1 MADTNPNGPAPTND
15 PASETPAVQDTPTEN
30 PAESQ
35 PEAETA
41 ETAETAEQV
50 DDAPFVV
57 KIVLP
62 HDASQPLELPV
73 SPLEQIHEIR
83 QSVIEHPSAVQ
94 YTCFHLEH
102 EGRRLNDFAQISDIE
117 GLGPD
122 AELRVVEDPYTEK
135 EARIH
140 VMRIREL
147 IGAAGDRTDTAH
159 GILAATSIFSEVAA
173 VAANEAEKE
182 LQPYDFGAS
191 PDLSVVLPQDAPP
204 PCKTVKLL
212 TVSPWNPPPAHWRQK
227 GHLLYL
233 VVTTNE
239 GEQFHLTGH
248 VGGFFVSNSNKDR
261 FNPTPRT
268 DAKGASA
275 HSLFTLLEKLSPS
288 FANAYNEHQ
297 QYLANKGHLAVLQIG
312 NTFPSAPWLVPPATS
327 PLRAHVADQTRPQ
340 ETFLMGGAENT
351 DSLRDWNEEF
361 QSAKELP
368 KDTIQDRVFRE
379 RLLAKLF
386 ADYNEAAARGAVL
399 VARGEVAPL
408 NPTEGRDAQ
417 IFVYNNIFY
426 SFGAD
431 GVGTFTSEGG
441 DEAARVATG
450 KDVLGVK
457 LVNQFD
463 IDGLYTPGTVVVDYL
478 GKRIVGQ
485 SIVPGIFRQPE
496 PGENQIH
503 YGAVDG
509 REVVAADEAFEA
521 PFEKLGKVLHL
532 KKHPVWD
539 KENKRFDL
547 QASVEIKGLLGTDGR
562 KYVLDL
568 YRITPLDIAWLEET
582 GSEGAE
588 YPHRMAVLRPELI
601 EILNKRKTHEFI
613 RAQLAKRAAKDKEN
627 GAEEGAEEA
636 DKEKKTEAD
645 EGAAKEETQQ
655 ETKANGAEETAQ
667 EKTEETAEGE
677 EKQAEAGEAKEEKS
691 DDGVDMSGF
700 KFALN
705 PDVFSGQVPQ
715 TDEEKEEMAKDEQ
728 EVRDVCSFL
737 RDTVIPSLLKD
748 LQDSDVSF
756 PMDGRSLTSLLHRRG
771 INMRYLGKL
780 ASLADSQRV
789 ACFREVCVRE
799 MISRA
804 FKHIARQYLKTLPL
818 PLASSC
824 LSHLLNCL
832 LGTGLNPKPVADID
846 ESYRSLFT
854 EADLAFEKVT
864 PESLREAV
872 QQEVACRFRF
882 TLQDGWWNENRHLQ
896 LLREISLKLGLQVQ
910 FKKFQF
916 FPPTEAELA
925 AQQAAAEQAQTAEPT
940 SGKKKSKKKARESS
954 PTGAAT
960 SPVMAPHT
968 FSPDD
973 FVNMVPIVKDSC
985 PRSALS
991 EEALEA
997 GRLSIYQGQRKLG
1010 EDLLVE
1016 SLSLHEQIYGPV
1028 HPEVAQMYLTLAQL
1042 YVQMDHKDAAA
1053 DLAKKAAVVGE
1064 RTAGIDSAE
1073 TVLNYLNL
1081 SLFLHQNGQTKLA
1094 LGFAKHALTVW
1105 KVIYGLDHPDS
1116 ITSINNVAVMLQSL
1130 KEYHESRRWF
1140 EESLRVCETSFGR
1153 QSVNAATVL
1162 FQLAQALALDQDA
1175 KAAVDRMRESFTIF
1189 RAILGPEDRN
1199 TKEAEHWLE
1208 QLTTNAVS
1216 IAKQAKD
1223 LESRRARAGYRFASS
1238 RGVGVAAAGAGP
1250 SSTAAAGGAAEV
1262 PKTAPPPDLN
1272 TRTIDEL
1279 VRYIEGT
1286 DKKKKKPAAG
1296 GGDGKKRANPKKRGG
1311 ARA

>member
-1 MADTNPNGPAPTND
+1 
-15 PASETPAVQDTPTEN
+15 
-30 PAESQ
+30 
-35 PEAETA
+35 
-41 ETAETAEQV
+41 
-50 DDAPFVV
+50 
-57 KIVLP
+57 
-62 HDASQPLELPV
+62 
-73 SPLEQIHEIR
+73 
-83 QSVIEHPSAVQ
+83 VIEHPAAVQ
-94 YTCFHLEH
+94 YTCFHLEFQ
-102 EGRRLNDFAQISDIE
+102 GRRLNDFSQVSEIE
-117 GLGPD
+117 GLGAD
-122 AELRVVEDPYTEK
+122 SELHVVEDPYTEK
-135 EARIH
+135 EARVHFI
-140 VMRIREL
+140 RIREL

-159 GILAATSIFSEVAA
+159 GILAGTSIFNEVAT
-173 VAANEAEKE
+173 VANEEAGKD
-182 LQPYDFGAS
+182 LQAYDFGVT
-191 PDLSVVLPQDAPP
+191 PDLSVVLPQDATPA
-204 PCKTVKLL
+204 CKTVKLM

-233 VVTTNE
+233 VITTNE
-239 GEQFHLTGH
+239 GEQFHVTAH

-268 DAKGASA
+268 DGKGASA
-275 HSLFTLLEKLSPS
+275 HSLFTLLTKISPS
-288 FANAYNEHQ
+288 FSVAYDEHQ
-297 QYLANKGHLAVLQIG
+297 KYLADKGHLAVLQMG
-312 NTFPSAPWLVPPATS
+312 NTLPSSPWLVPPASS
-327 PLRAHVADQTRPQ
+327 PLRAHVADQTRTQ
-340 ETFLMGGAENT
+340 ETFLMGGAENA

-368 KDTIQDRVFRE
+368 KTSIQDRVFRE

-450 KDVLGVK
+450 KDVQGVK
-457 LVNQFD
+457 IVNQFD

-509 REVVAADEAFEA
+509 KDVVAADEQFAE
-521 PFEKLGKVLHL
+521 PFSKLGRALHL

-547 QASVEIKGLLGTDGR
+547 EASVEIKGLLGTDGR

-568 YRITPLDIAWLEET
+568 YRITPLDIAWLEDKEL
-582 GSEGAE
+582 EGAE
-588 YPHRMAVLRPELI
+588 YPHRMTVLRPELI
-601 EILNKRKTHEFI
+601 ELLSKRKAHEFV
-613 RAQLAKRAAKDKEN
+613 RAELLKRAAKEKEDAAKEGEKKE
-627 GAEEGAEEA
+627 GAEESAEKAPEKAPEEGAE
-636 DKEKKTEAD
+636 KP
-645 EGAAKEETQQ
+645 
-655 ETKANGAEETAQ
+655 AEEAAEEENEEEKPKVNGTQ

-677 EKQAEAGEAKEEKS
+677 GEGKKDEEKKEDSGEAKEEKP
-691 DDGVDMSGF
+691 DNDRVDMSGF

-715 TDEEKEEMAKDEQ
+715 SDEEKEEMAKDEQ
-728 EVRDVCSFL
+728 EVREACSFL
-737 RDTVIPSLLKD
+737 RDTVIPGLLKD

-771 INMRYLGKL
+771 INVRYLGKL

-804 FKHIARQYLKTLPL
+804 FKHIARQHLKTLPL

-832 LGTGLNPKPVADID
+832 LGTGLNPKPVAEID
-846 ESYRSLFT
+846 ESLRNLFP
-854 EADLAFEKVT
+854 EADLSFEKVT

-872 QQEVACRFRF
+872 QHEVARRFRY
-882 TLQDGWWNENRHLQ
+882 TLPDGWWNENRHVQ
-896 LLREISLKLGLQVQ
+896 LLREISLKLGLQIQ
-910 FKKFQF
+910 YKKFQF
-916 FPPTEAELA
+916 APSSEAEP
-925 AQQAAAEQAQTAEPT
+925 AEQTQPNPESA
-940 SGKKKSKKKARESS
+940 SKKKNKKKGREAS
-954 PTGAAT
+954 PTGASS
-960 SPVMAPHT
+960 SPVQPPHT
-968 FSPDD
+968 FTPDD
-973 FVNMVPIVKDSC
+973 IVNIVPLVKDST

-1028 HPEVAQMYLTLAQL
+1028 HPEVASMYLTLSQL
-1042 YVQMDHKDAAA
+1042 YTQMDHKDAAVE
-1053 DLAKKAAVVGE
+1053 LAKKAAVVGE
-1064 RTAGIDSAE
+1064 RTVGIDSAE

-1081 SLFLHQNGQTKLA
+1081 SLFLHQSGQTKLA

-1105 KVIYGLDHPDS
+1105 KVIYGPDHPDS
-1116 ITSINNVAVMLQSL
+1116 ITSINNYAVMLQSL

-1140 EESLRVCETSFGR
+1140 EESLRVCEKSFGR
-1153 QSVNAATVL
+1153 QSVNAATLL
-1162 FQLAQALALDQDA
+1162 FQLAQALALDQNA
-1175 KAAVDRMRESFTIF
+1175 KGAVDRMRESYNIF
-1189 RAILGPEDRN
+1189 RTILGPEDRN

-1223 LESRRARAGYRFASS
+1223 LEARRARAGYRFTS
-1238 RGVGVAAAGAGP
+1238 RGVGAAAGAGP
-1250 SSTAAAGGAAEV
+1250 SSTTAAAGSTEL
-1262 PKTAPPPDLN
+1262 PSKLTPPPDLSS
-1272 TRTIDEL
+1272 RTIDEL

-1286 DKKKKKPAAG
+1286 DKKKKKPADGAEG
-1296 GGDGKKRANPKKRGG
+1296 GKKRTGGGRSNPKKRGG
-1311 ARA
+1311 ARS